1 MTSSPFERSVTSFA
15 ISIKAT
21 AEDSGGGV
29 TCAKT
34 SFFGVAW
41 AKAGALA
48 SATTPA
54 APATCRIR
62 RRLAA
67 FRELNLVTGIL
78 PDLSPEG
85 DYSSRPV
92 GSNRSQGV
100 QRDDRPGE
108 EAVAALH
115 PAPQFQRHTLN
126 SG

>member
-15 ISIKAT
+15 IASNAT

-54 APATCRIR
+54 APAACNTR
-62 RRLAA
+62 RRVVASCERDLVIGVFPIDSLVAA
-67 FRELNLVTGIL
+67 TIAAEPVPATEARTG
-78 PDLSPEG
+78 G
-85 DYSSRPV
+85 ATGHHR
-92 GSNRSQGV
+92 R
-100 QRDDRPGE
+100 DRP
-108 EAVAALH
+108 L
-115 PAPQFQRHTLN
+115 FC
-126 SG
+126 S